1 MGGLEFCSDA
11 PVPREHSGGIEAA
24 THGRPSDQDA
34 SRSSLPRNHS
44 TSLVEGHL
52 YDFGFHTRVRKLVVG
67 KRMMEAP
74 SLYELFQ
81 LKPARYLNQRS
92 EREFRMYAPFV
103 LPMKVGIA
111 YFHNLLAKRAL

>member
-1 MGGLEFCSDA
+1 
-11 PVPREHSGGIEAA
+11 
-24 THGRPSDQDA
+24 
-34 SRSSLPRNHS
+34 
-44 TSLVEGHL
+44 
-52 YDFGFHTRVRKLVVG
+52 
-67 KRMMEAP
+67 MMEAP